1 MCLLINDPE
10 LQPQSQP
17 QPQPVPWFKPGLGF
31 EMLLKSLPGVP
42 ELPGCLLANARFETE
57 RARLIEAELCLRAAT
72 RHAEMA
78 RWSDLDAALQL
89 AEQQISLPLQKLLW
103 ADERHTEETDAAILS
118 GEEVEAMGYFIG
130 KVVRC
135 RKERRHPDLDAEEC
149 EGIRELLQKYAAAIA
164 EKREHCDDA
173 TCAEDHDFWHVRQCM
188 LAANSGSSVIR

>member
-1 MCLLINDPE
+1 MCLQLTDP
-10 LQPQSQP
+10 
-17 QPQPVPWFKPGLGF
+17 VAKATF
-31 EMLLKSLPGVP
+31 EVVLTNLPAVQ
-42 ELPGCLLANARFETE
+42 ELPACLQSSARFELE

-103 ADERHTEETDAAILS
+103 ADERHTEETDAAILD
-118 GEEVEAMGYFIG
+118 GDEVEAMGYFISA
-130 KVVRC
+130 VVRS
-135 RKERRHPDLDAEEC
+135 RKERRHPAFDAEEC
-149 EGIRELLQKYAAAIA
+149 EGIRQLLQKYAAAIA

-188 LAANSGSSVIR
+188 LAANSGGSVIQ